1 MFITNRTEQH
11 TEEEETQWVLEGGCR
26 WIQLRMKD
34 SPSIE
39 TAREL
44 VKLCAP
50 YQARLCIDD
59 DVQMALESGATAV
72 HLGKNDMPVDQACEL
87 VHKSGKT
94 DFLRRYLPGGPTR
107 CIVHWIRSVPFYAN
121 QEETESNLRSR
132 RIQTHPRTMPGS
144 RHYLAGLC
152 HWRH

>member
-1 MFITNRTEQH
+1 MNTTYEGSNRLMFITNRTDQYTEQQ
-11 TEEEETQWVLEGGCR
+11 ETQWVLEGGCR

-34 SPSIE
+34 NPSLE

-87 VHKSGKT
+87 VHQSGKT
-94 DFLRRYLPGGPTR
+94 DFLIGAT
-107 CIVHWIRSVPFYAN
+107 AN
-121 QEETESNLRSR
+121 TFEDICHAARLGASCRFMPSAELR
-132 RIQTHPRTMPGS
+132 
-144 RHYLAGLC
+144 
-152 HWRH
+152 